1 MKYNH
6 LDSKKQGDCIMI
18 FPVRRV
24 KEELI
29 NEFAVSNMDIESFC
43 EMHNIQPDALKSWI
57 DEKMHPTPSKGE
69 IFSTTDFVEVDIPK
83 VSKQSITIS
92 KNRKE
97 FITVRTGGIEIDVP
111 IETYL
116 RFFRR
121 RQVYE
126 IRFFTHKNNYQTGYN
141 KHAGFKRTAA

>member
-6 LDSKKQGDCIMI
+6 LDNHHQGDCIMI

-43 EMHNIQPDALKSWI
+43 EMHNIQPDALKSRI

-97 FITVRTGGIEIDVP
+97 FITLRTGGIEIDVP
-111 IETYL
+111 IETCETNL
-116 RFFRR
+116 
-121 RQVYE
+121 
-126 IRFFTHKNNYQTGYN
+126 
-141 KHAGFKRTAA
+141 FKILQTAASI